1 MEYRKLVRDKVPEI
15 IEKDG
20 KKAIYTNQALKS
32 NKDFEYALQNK
43 LVEEVLGLLRASSY
57 EKKVEEMADI
67 HEVLLALDDLL
78 GPEIIEEKRKDK
90 REKKGAFFERYYLIS
105 VEDYGNED

>member
-1 MEYRKLVRDKVPEI
+1 MEYRKLVRDKIPEI

-20 KKAIYTNQALKS
+20 KKAIYTNQTLKS

-78 GPEIIEEKRKDK
+78 GPEIIEEKRKEK
-90 REKKGAFFERYYLIS
+90 REEKGAFFERCYLIS
-105 VEDYGNED
+105 VE